1 MKFARKNIVTSFCDG
16 NSLLFHC
23 FVNGYL
29 VVGIHL
35 IGRGREREKVQRKR
49 DDYEISK
56 KVATEKKNEQ
66 K

>member
-1 MKFARKNIVTSFCDG
+1 
-16 NSLLFHC
+16 
-23 FVNGYL
+23 VNGYL

-35 IGRGREREKVQRKR
+35 IGRKREREKVQRKR
-49 DDYEISK
+49 DDYEIIK